1 MRTGPK
7 GKPPGL
13 KVVAGTDQPCR
24 RREKL
29 FENINGM
36 PAKPAWLK
44 GEAASL
50 WKKKLA
56 IYEARGQSV
65 AGCESSL
72 AQYCALEANL
82 IGQYRLMQTP
92 TVAQV
97 NAHRIYAAEFFD
109 TPASQI
115 GPNRATGKPSSFASN
130 AQRPKPVNE

>member
-1 MRTGPK
+1 
-7 GKPPGL
+7 
-13 KVVAGTDQPCR
+13 
-24 RREKL
+24 
-29 FENINGM
+29 M

-44 GEAASL
+44 GEAARL
-50 WKKKLA
+50 WTKKLA

-65 AGCESSL
+65 VGCESSL

-92 TVAQV
+92 AVAQV

-115 GPNRATGKPSSFASN
+115 GPNRAAGKPSSFASN
-130 AQRPKPVNE
+130 AQRPKPVSE